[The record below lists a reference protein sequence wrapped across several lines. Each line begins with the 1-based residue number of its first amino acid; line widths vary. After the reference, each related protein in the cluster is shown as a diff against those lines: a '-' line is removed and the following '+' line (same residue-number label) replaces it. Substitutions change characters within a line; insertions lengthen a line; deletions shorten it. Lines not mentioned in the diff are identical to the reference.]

1 MAAAA
6 VSGASSGAAVK
17 APASASASAGG
28 AGAGTVPAWIWEYA
42 LARAAQSLVDQ
53 DVQDGK
59 HWMTVA
65 EGRRHLAPSSSDEHE
80 ESALTAWR
88 ARGCQD

>member
-1 MAAAA
+1 
-6 VSGASSGAAVK
+6 
-17 APASASASAGG
+17 
-28 AGAGTVPAWIWEYA
+28 VPAWIWEYA

-59 HWMTVA
+59 HWMAVA
-65 EGRRHLAPSSSDEHE
+65 EGRRRLAPSSSDEHE